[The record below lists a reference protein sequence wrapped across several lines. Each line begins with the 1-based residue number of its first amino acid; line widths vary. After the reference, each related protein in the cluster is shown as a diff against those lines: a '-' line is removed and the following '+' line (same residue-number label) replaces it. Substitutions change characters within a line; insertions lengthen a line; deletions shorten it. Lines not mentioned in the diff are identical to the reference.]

1 MYEAVIIGGGPAG
14 LAATMYC
21 VRKGMDVLMVTATM
35 GGKSVLGLN
44 LPDMAEYHVLK
55 AREQVHIFR
64 ARIEYLDH
72 VWRQGRVTHITED
85 DGIFHLA
92 LTDAAGSQEI
102 RAERLIVATG
112 TTPRPLDV
120 PGEHE
125 FFGRALGSSAVSYSH
140 LLRERTIAV
149 IGDSDR
155 SVEAALECS
164 IQAERV
170 ILILEPEARYFPDH
184 LALLGRRENVT
195 LYNGYRVLEIKGDT
209 FARRVTIAREADGE
223 NDDHRESIVADA
235 FFIEREPQRNSAV
248 VSHLVDRTESG
259 EIHIDAQNRTSNS
272 RIFAAG
278 DVTTVGIEQILVA
291 LGEGARA
298 GLSAYRHFSMK
309 Q

>member
-21 VRKGMDVLMVTATM
+21 VRKGMDILMVTATM

-44 LPDMAEYHVLK
+44 LPEMAEYHVLK

-64 ARIEYLDH
+64 GRVEYLGH
-72 VWRQGRVTHITED
+72 VWRRGRVARVTEE
-85 DGIFHLA
+85 DGVFHLT
-92 LTDAAGSQEI
+92 LTDVAGSEEI
-102 RAERLIVATG
+102 HAERLIVATG
-112 TTPRPLDV
+112 TTPRPLGV
-120 PGEHE
+120 PGEQE

-140 LLRERTIAV
+140 LLRERTVAV

-155 SVEAALECS
+155 AVEAALECAT
-164 IQAERV
+164 QAEHV
-170 ILILEPEARYFPDH
+170 ILILEPGAAYFPDH
-184 LALLGRRENVT
+184 LSLLEHRENVAI
-195 LYNGYRVLEIKGDT
+195 YNGYRVLEIEGDT
-209 FARRVTIAREADGE
+209 FARSVTISKEADAE
-223 NDDHRESIVADA
+223 DDRTSIGADA
-235 FFIEREPQRNSAV
+235 FFVEREPQRNSAI
-248 VSHLVDRTESG
+248 VSHLVVHTESG

-298 GLSAYRHFSMK
+298 GLSAYRHFSMRR
-309 Q
+309 